1 MGTNGTERGPR
12 METLNGI
19 SHTADGRPVISGCGK
34 LPPML
39 DDEPQKVVIA
49 DNRPPKQSK
58 QMTKDRFEVLNSFV
72 DCSLAGL
79 SKADVSTWLVLYRDT
94 RNGIAVTSQADIARR
109 IGVSDRA
116 VRSSIGRLEKRG
128 LLVVVRRGGL
138 LQGPSKYRVNGTG
151 RK

>member
-1 MGTNGTERGPR
+1 MA
-12 METLNGI
+12 TLNGI
-19 SHTADGRPVISGCGK
+19 SHTADGRPIIAGCGT

-39 DDEPQKVVIA
+39 DDEPQKVATV
-49 DNRPPKQSK
+49 DKQRPKQSK

-72 DCSLAGL
+72 DCSLVGL
-79 SKADVSTWLVLYRDT
+79 SKADVATWLVLYRDT

-109 IGVSDRA
+109 IGISDRA
-116 VRSSIGRLEKRG
+116 VRSSVGRLEKRG

-151 RK
+151 RKRN

>member
-1 MGTNGTERGPR
+1 MATV
-12 METLNGI
+12 NGI
-19 SHTADGRPVISGCGK
+19 SHTADGRPVIAGCGT

-39 DDEPQKVVIA
+39 DDEPRTVTIA
-49 DNRPPKQSK
+49 DKAPKQSK
-58 QMTKDRFEVLNSFV
+58 QLTKDRFEVLNSFV
-72 DCSLAGL
+72 DCSMVGL
-79 SKADVSTWLVLYRDT
+79 SKADVATWLVLYRDT

-109 IGVSDRA
+109 IGISDRA

-151 RK
+151 RKRN

>member
-1 MGTNGTERGPR
+1 MGTINRIFQ
-12 METLNGI
+12 N
-19 SHTADGRPVISGCGK
+19 ADGRPVIAGCET

-39 DDEPQKVVIA
+39 DDEPRKATTI
-49 DNRPPKQSK
+49 DKPRTKQSK
-58 QMTKDRFEVLNSFV
+58 QLTKDRFDVLNSFV
-72 DCSLAGL
+72 DCSLVGL
-79 SKADVSTWLVLYRDT
+79 SKSDVATWLVLYRDT

-151 RK
+151 RKRI